1 MSSEVEPASNAVER
15 RLHPL
20 SFLFTLISQLKQF
33 AIPLLVLLF
42 TGRKNSND
50 LWGLIG
56 VGVLAL
62 VSVGQYFTYRYRLD
76 ADGVVIRSGLLQRSL
91 RHIPFARIQNVSLHQ
106 TLLHRLFGVAEVR
119 LESAGSAK
127 PEGQMRV
134 LRLDDAHEL
143 ERQIRA
149 AGAAGAAR
157 RAAAMPGAVAIGDD
171 GAPMPAHA
179 ADERILLQLPMAEV
193 LRLGLISNKGMILV
207 GGAFAL
213 MAQTGDNL
221 IGEFFE
227 ALGKWFMGQADAL
240 HLSLI
245 AAVVA
250 GFVLLLLA
258 LVALR
263 VLSVVLAILQF
274 HGFTLSDADGRL
286 TAVRG
291 LLTRVR
297 SSLPR
302 HRIQAY
308 SLHEGLL
315 HRWFGRQGLR
325 VDSAVMEAGN
335 QERSLR
341 DLVPIATPA
350 VMDALVAEWLP
361 DQAWPVRDW
370 RALHPRAWVRA
381 LLPTLLW
388 LVLGVSV
395 AAFWWGAKALLLLAL
410 LPLLVLRARLW
421 ARHSAW
427 SLAGGLVAFRG
438 GWLDKRWR
446 FAEVRKLQALEWVQ
460 GPLARRMGMA
470 TLRFDTAGASPFEGA
485 LAFPFLAE
493 ADARAIYDALSAD
506 LRGRPRAGFTRGGF
520 TRSRTAASAAP
531 AA

>member
-1 MSSEVEPASNAVER
+1 MSSEGDAAAAER

-42 TGRKNSND
+42 TGRQNSND

-106 TLLHRLFGVAEVR
+106 TLLHRLVGVAEVR

-134 LRLDDAHEL
+134 LRLADAHEL

-149 AGAAGAAR
+149 AGAVARRAGATADVTTDAGAA
-157 RAAAMPGAVAIGDD
+157 AVAGDD
-171 GAPMPAHA
+171 
-179 ADERILLQLPMAEV
+179 RVLLQLPVGEV
-193 LRLGLISNKGMILV
+193 VRLGLISNKGMILV
-207 GGAFAL
+207 GGAFAV
-213 MAQTGDNL
+213 MAQSGENL

-250 GFVLLLLA
+250 GVVLLLLA

-274 HGFTLSDADGRL
+274 HGFTLTDADGRL

-325 VDSAVMEAGN
+325 VDSAVMEASN
-335 QERSLR
+335 QGRSLR

-350 VMDALVAEWLP
+350 TMDALVAEWLP
-361 DQAWPVRDW
+361 DGAWPVRDW
-370 RALHPRAWVRA
+370 RPLHRRAWVRA
-381 LLPTLLW
+381 LLSTLPW
-388 LVLGVSV
+388 LVLGIAV

-438 GWLDKRWR
+438 GWLDRRWR
-446 FAEVRKLQALEWVQ
+446 FAEARKLQALEWVQ

-470 TLRFDTAGASPFEGA
+470 TLRFDTAGASPFEGP

-506 LRGRPRAGFTRGGF
+506 LRGRPRAGFTR
-520 TRSRTAASAAP
+520 SRIAGSAAP